1 LDKFNQE
8 HLSTGSLEIE
18 KLERKPGMQEAQ
30 IYKDSTKSINPSEIR
45 KRIQKALDKNSYL
58 SETLANVK
66 TNLDSLCLK
75 SRIDNFEISKRQE
88 KVSKKV
94 QKVREDG
101 EMTPNFASHL
111 PTLDTLDLPQIDVN
125 HDENKNYYETIS
137 KLLSKN
143 SQPQANLSKQFTAQL
158 TPDVGF
164 MLKSM
169 VMQDLFTTAFRRLL
183 HTSKP
188 IIIQN
193 LSTSLGF
200 NMSCPPPIPMNSA
213 RRNSKV
219 NRKNTDVM
227 STDTIETDV
236 HANLV
241 PSSSQKDPKVA
252 RRNQINLSAFF
263 PHSKKGS
270 DSMVVPGQKQDK
282 IWDPREE
289 TKQ

>member
-1 LDKFNQE
+1 LDKINQD
-8 HLSTGSLEIE
+8 HLSIDSPEIE
-18 KLERKPGMQEAQ
+18 KLQRKPGIQETQ
-30 IYKDSTKSINPSEIR
+30 ITKDLTKSINSSEIR

-66 TNLDSLCLK
+66 TNLSSLCK
-75 SRIDNFEISKRQE
+75 NSRIGNFEISKRQE

-94 QKVREDG
+94 QRVREDG

-125 HDENKNYYETIS
+125 HDENKNYYENIS

-143 SQPQANLSKQFTAQL
+143 SQPQANLDKQVAAQL

-188 IIIQN
+188 TIIHN

-200 NMSCPPPIPMNSA
+200 NMSCPPPIPTNSV
-213 RRNSKV
+213 RRNSKT

-227 STDTIETDV
+227 STDTIETDM
-236 HANLV
+236 HANLA
-241 PSSSQKDPKVA
+241 PSSSLQDHRVTH
-252 RRNQINLSAFF
+252 RNQTNLSAFF

-270 DSMVVPGQKQDK
+270 DSMIVPDQKQDE

-289 TKQ
+289 KKQ

>member
-1 LDKFNQE
+1 LDKINQD
-8 HLSTGSLEIE
+8 HLSIDSPEIE
-18 KLERKPGMQEAQ
+18 KLQRKPGMQETQ
-30 IYKDSTKSINPSEIR
+30 ITKDLTKSINSSEIR

-66 TNLDSLCLK
+66 TNLSSLCK
-75 SRIDNFEISKRQE
+75 NSRIGNFEISKRQE
-88 KVSKKV
+88 KVSKKF
-94 QKVREDG
+94 QRVREDG
-101 EMTPNFASHL
+101 EMTPDFASHL

-125 HDENKNYYETIS
+125 HDENKNYYEIIS

-143 SQPQANLSKQFTAQL
+143 SQPQANLQKQVAAQL

-188 IIIQN
+188 TIIKN

-200 NMSCPPPIPMNSA
+200 NMSCPPPIPMNSV

-227 STDTIETDV
+227 STDTIETDM
-236 HANLV
+236 HANLA
-241 PSSSQKDPKVA
+241 PSSSQKDHKVA
-252 RRNQINLSAFF
+252 QRNQINLSAFF

-270 DSMVVPGQKQDK
+270 DSMIVPEQKQDE

-289 TKQ
+289 KKQ

>member
-1 LDKFNQE
+1 LEKINQD

-18 KLERKPGMQEAQ
+18 KLERKPGMQETE
-30 IYKDSTKSINPSEIR
+30 ITKDFTKSINYSEIR

-66 TNLDSLCLK
+66 TNLSSLCLK

-94 QKVREDG
+94 QKFREDG
-101 EMTPNFASHL
+101 EMTPNFASRL

-125 HDENKNYYETIS
+125 HDENKNYYENIS

-143 SQPQANLSKQFTAQL
+143 SKPHANLSKQFTAQL

-188 IIIQN
+188 TIIHN

-200 NMSCPPPIPMNSA
+200 NMSCPPPIPINPV
-213 RRNSKV
+213 RRNSKA
-219 NRKNTDVM
+219 NRKYTDVM
-227 STDTIETDV
+227 STDTIETDM
-236 HANLV
+236 HANLAQ
-241 PSSSQKDPKVA
+241 SSSQKEPKVA
-252 RRNQINLSAFF
+252 QRNQINLSAFF

-270 DSMVVPGQKQDK
+270 DSMIVPDQKQDEN
-282 IWDPREE
+282 WDSREE
-289 TKQ
+289 KKQ